1 MKTNSLKENYLY
13 YILELIIVTT
23 GVLGALFLSNLKEN
37 NQAQDYHK
45 ASIEMLN
52 KEVQA
57 NYVELKRVYE
67 KHLIL
72 NDTLMKYRDTTTVIG
87 EIILGKTNGLQVA
100 ELNNAG
106 LDLYKINQINLID
119 FEMMSKLYEFN
130 FSSKLLDTKTNA
142 LIDFMYKNI
151 LDNSKN
157 SKLLFLLHL
166 QNVLD
171 SERHLLKLYKDYID
185 ENIDPKDTEK

>member
-1 MKTNSLKENYLY
+1 MS

-23 GVLGALFLSNLKEN
+23 GVLIALFLSNLKEN
-37 NQAQDYHK
+37 NQAQNYHK

-52 KEVQA
+52 KEVEA
-57 NYVELKRVYE
+57 NYVKLKRVYN

-72 NDTLMKYRDTTTVIG
+72 NDTLMKYRDTSTVIG
-87 EIILGKTNGLQVA
+87 EIILGKSNGLQVA
-100 ELNNAG
+100 ELSNAG

-119 FEMMSKLYEFN
+119 FEMISKLYEID

-157 SKLLFLLHL
+157 NKLIFLLHI

-171 SERHLLKLYKDYID
+171 SERHLMKLYKDYID
-185 ENIDPKDTEK
+185 KNIDIKDTEK

>member
-37 NQAQDYHK
+37 NQAKDYHK

-52 KEVQA
+52 KEVEA

-67 KHLIL
+67 KHLKL

-106 LDLYKINQINLID
+106 LDLYKINQID
-119 FEMMSKLYEFN
+119 
-130 FSSKLLDTKTNA
+130 

-185 ENIDPKDTEK
+185 ENIDVKDPE